1 METIYDSQLL
11 DGVEQDVETIAKA
24 SDLDWEIVKKPLLYY
39 DDQETLV
46 RSSRST
52 LLKYRNGKLE
62 RELVSSGKDLKPIQ
76 PKAIIETYLTLQP
89 ELGLSLITAGH
100 TRDGKHLYLIACRGD
115 KEVVGELG
123 FRKCLLFTSSND
135 GNYKTRVRPIS
146 FNIDTGVQLTQSRSA
161 SAEKESYSL
170 SHHYDYNATEASRE
184 IQMLYGDW
192 DAYYCDLEELAS
204 FPIDSGD
211 MYDFHHR
218 MYDRF
223 TKGNDSTKRKYD
235 IVMNELSAAMEST
248 RKHLP
253 PRIHNTLLEL
263 VVSFWDYIDFRKH
276 RKGTLSGK
284 IHAVNFAA
292 DELTKRSA
300 FYVAMAIASEKR
312 KALLADASG
321 VTA

>member
-11 DGVEQDVETIAKA
+11 DSVEHNVDAIAKA
-24 SDLDWEIVKKPLLYY
+24 ADLDWEIVKKPLLFYV
-39 DDQETLV
+39 DRDTLV

-52 LLKYRNGKLE
+52 LLKYRDGKFE
-62 RELVSSGKDLKPIQ
+62 KELVSSGKDLKPLQ
-76 PKAIIETYLTLQP
+76 PKAIIETYLTLQSG
-89 ELGLSLITAGH
+89 LGLSLITAGH

-115 KEVVGELG
+115 RELVSDLG

-146 FNIDTGVQLTQSRSA
+146 FNLDTGVQLMQSRSA
-161 SAEKESYSL
+161 SGEGDSYSL
-170 SHHYDYNATEASRE
+170 SHHYDYNPTEASRE
-184 IQMLYGDW
+184 IELLYGDW
-192 DAYYCDLEELAS
+192 DAFYGDLEELSS
-204 FPIDSGD
+204 FAVSADD

-223 TKGNDSTKRKYD
+223 TIGNDSTKRKYD
-235 IVMNELSAAMEST
+235 IVMNELSEAMEHT
-248 RKHLP
+248 RKNLP
-253 PRIHNTLLEL
+253 QSVHNTLLEL

-300 FYVAMAIASEKR
+300 FYVAMAIAAEKR
-312 KALLADASG
+312 KAILSDTSG
-321 VTA
+321 ITA